1 MYKTRF
7 QDTVALSSTEAEF
20 IAACDAGKN
29 CLYLR
34 SILNDLGIEQ
44 KQATVIYEDN
54 EGVILMANAGKPT
67 KRTRH
72 VDTKIFAI
80 QSWVEQDL
88 LRFKHISTSDNSSDA
103 LTKNVPRILFNR
115 HNDFILGRT
124 VPDYVTNTPSVR
136 VSYALNHTA

>member
-7 QDTVALSSTEAEF
+7 QDAVALSSTEAEF

-29 CLYLR
+29 CLYFR

-44 KQATVIYEDN
+44 QQATVIYEDN

-67 KRTRH
+67 KRTRN
-72 VDTKIFAI
+72 VDIKFFAI

-124 VPDYVTNTPSVR
+124 VPDYVTNTTPVR
-136 VSYALNHTA
+136 NSSALNHTA